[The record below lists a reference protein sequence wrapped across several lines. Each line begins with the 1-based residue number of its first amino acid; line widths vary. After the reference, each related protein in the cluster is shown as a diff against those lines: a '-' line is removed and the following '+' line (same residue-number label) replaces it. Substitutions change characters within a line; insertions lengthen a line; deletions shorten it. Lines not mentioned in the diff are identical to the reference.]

1 MEANKQIENPE
12 ASIYDWSEIEESKVD
27 KKTIP
32 ANDLAEAEEETK
44 QTKMT

>member
-12 ASIYDWSEIEESKVD
+12 ASINDWSEIEESKVD

-32 ANDLAEAEEETK
+32 THDLAEAEEETK
-44 QTKMT
+44 QTTMT